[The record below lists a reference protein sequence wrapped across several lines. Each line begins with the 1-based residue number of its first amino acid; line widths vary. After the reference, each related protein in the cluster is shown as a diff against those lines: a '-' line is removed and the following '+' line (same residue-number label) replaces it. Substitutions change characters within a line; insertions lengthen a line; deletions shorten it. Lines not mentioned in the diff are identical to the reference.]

1 MSDNNMPSSR
11 KRIKGKARKAKA
23 NALLDNLSLQLLN
36 DGKCNHGLPSDI
48 QDDDPCLSVMRKV
61 ERALS
66 IQIRGGKRAFDS
78 YTCLF
83 KTLLGEPQ
91 FNSEMSIQVHE
102 NGERLKACFAS
113 LATEYI
119 LRGNDKDV
127 ILAEG
132 LAITIVNIEQ
142 AEIGASYT
150 FNRMVSISRD
160 LDEGGQRTVTRFI
173 NKRIECDCL
182 KEKYDQSKKLP
193 KLGLCQH
200 CWKQVERSK
209 LFACIGCKDGI
220 HNLTQYCSTRCQ
232 TQHWPKHKKCC
243 LTYRIK

>member
-1 MSDNNMPSSR
+1 MPTSR

-36 DGKCNHGLPSDI
+36 DDKCNHGLPSDI
-48 QDDDPCLSVMRKV
+48 QYDDPCLLVMRKV
-61 ERALS
+61 EHALS
-66 IQIRGGKRAFDS
+66 IQIREGKRAFDS
-78 YTCLF
+78 YTNLF
-83 KTLLGEPQ
+83 MTLHAEDSH
-91 FNSEMSIQVHE
+91 FNSEMSSQVHE
-102 NGERLKACFAS
+102 NGYLLKACFAS

-127 ILAEG
+127 IMAQG

-142 AEIGASYT
+142 AEVGASYT

-173 NKRIECDCL
+173 NKRINCDCL
-182 KEKYDQSKKLP
+182 KQKYEQSKKLS

-200 CWKQVERSK
+200 CWKQVERNK
-209 LFACIGCKDGI
+209 LFACNGCKDGI

-232 TQHWPKHKKCC
+232 TQHWPKHKKSC